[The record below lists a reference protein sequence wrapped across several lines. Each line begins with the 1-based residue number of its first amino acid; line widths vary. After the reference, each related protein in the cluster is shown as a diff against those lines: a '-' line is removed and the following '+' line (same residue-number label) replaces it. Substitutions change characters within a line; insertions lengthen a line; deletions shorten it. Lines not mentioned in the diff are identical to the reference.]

1 MSEIEFE
8 CNEAVSNRDGL
19 FCVVLSHSFARMDD
33 NKTPGYNRIWKI
45 SYPIILSLIAQNA
58 VNVTDT
64 AFLGRVGE
72 VELGASAIGGLFY
85 ISLFMLGFGFSIG
98 GQILIARRNGE
109 KNYHEIG
116 RITDNSIYFLFGM
129 GIILFLLIYFFAPL
143 LLKYL
148 IHSPAIFEA
157 STEFLKYRIY
167 GIFFAFGN
175 VLLRSFYIGTTK
187 TRVLTYNAL
196 ILAGSNI
203 FLDYSLIFGNFGFP
217 QMGIRGAALASAISE
232 AISAIFFFTYTFK
245 MVDLKKYNLFRFG
258 ALDWKVIKTTFN
270 ISVFIMLQTFLSLG
284 GWFIFFMIV
293 EKMGERSLAISNII
307 RSIYI
312 VLLIPIM
319 AFGSTTNS
327 LVSNLIGE
335 GNSDKVLPVI
345 KKIAGMSFVITAALA
360 GILLLMPRFAVSVYT
375 TDHSLIDQT
384 LPVLY
389 VIIGGLTLA
398 SIANVLFNAV
408 SGTAR
413 TEMALVI
420 ETVTIGI
427 YLIFTYFFAVKFVFP
442 IHYVWTV
449 EVIYFLVIGSLSYF
463 YIKSGYWKAKK
474 DRIVVQGQNL

>member
-1 MSEIEFE
+1 M
-8 CNEAVSNRDGL
+8 N
-19 FCVVLSHSFARMDD
+19 D

-109 KNYHEIG
+109 KNYHLIG
-116 RITDNSIYFLFGM
+116 SITDNSIYFLFGL
-129 GIILFLLIYFFAPL
+129 GTILFLLIYFFAPL
-143 LLKYL
+143 LLKTL

-157 STEFLKYRIY
+157 STDFLKYRIY

-175 VLLRSFYIGTTK
+175 VLLRAFYIGTTK

-203 FLDYSLIFGNFGFP
+203 FLDYCMIFGNFGFP
-217 QMGIRGAALASAISE
+217 QMGIKGAALASAIAE
-232 AISAIFFFTYTFK
+232 AISAIFFFTYTLK
-245 MVDLKKYNLFRFG
+245 VVDLKKYNLFRFG
-258 ALDWKVIKTTFN
+258 NIDWKVIRNTFN
-270 ISVFIMLQTFLSLG
+270 ISVFIMLQTFLSLA
-284 GWFIFFMIV
+284 GWFIFFMII
-293 EKMGERSLAISNII
+293 EKMGERPLAISNII

-312 VLLIPIM
+312 VFLIPIM
-319 AFGSTTNS
+319 SFGSTANS

-335 GNSDKVLPVI
+335 GNSDRVLPVV
-345 KKIAGMSFVITAALA
+345 KKISGLSFGITLFIIIILSLA
-360 GILLLMPRFAVSVYT
+360 PRFAVSVYT
-375 TDHSLIDQT
+375 VDPSLIDQT
-384 LPVLY
+384 VPVLY
-389 VIIGGLTLA
+389 VIMAGLAIGSIA
-398 SIANVLFNAV
+398 SIMFNAV

-413 TEMALVI
+413 TEIALIIEVI
-420 ETVTIGI
+420 TIVI
-427 YLIFTYFFAVKFVFP
+427 YLIFTYLFALKFVFP
-442 IHYVWTV
+442 VHYVWTV
-449 EVIYFLVIGSLSYF
+449 EVMYFLIIGTLSYF

-474 DRIVVQGQNL
+474 PGIDTVVSKV